1 MELVFRSAVLA
12 DAEVLARM
20 RLEMRRER
28 ETVPCPVDE
37 SEFFRYNLEFFRR
50 HIGDGSFIS
59 CIVMDGAEAAA
70 CSGLSLEV
78 HPPTYENLTGRIGY
92 ITNIYTRPAW
102 RGRGIAGQM
111 VQWLAEAAREAG
123 CARLCLNSSPMGRS
137 VYLRCGFTPVEG
149 EMMLD
154 LAPKL

>member
-1 MELVFRSAVLA
+1 MELLFRRAVSA
-12 DAEVLARM
+12 DAEVLAGM

-28 ETVPCPVDE
+28 ETVPCPVE
-37 SEFFRYNLEFFRR
+37 EAEFFRRNLEFFRR

-70 CSGLSLEV
+70 CSGLSLEI

-102 RGRGIAGQM
+102 RGRGIAGEL
-111 VQWLAEAAREAG
+111 VKRLEIAAREAG
-123 CARLCLNSSPMGRS
+123 CARLYLNSSPMGRS
-137 VYLRCGFTPVEG
+137 VYLRRGFKPVEG

-154 LAPKL
+154 LSKP